1 MNSNDP
7 LFDADQVFGDATPDY
22 DLMWDLIDEMPD
34 EDEGDVYRG
43 RRVRWLGRTGK
54 MLRLDWDQVYSMQL
68 NVFEPSKVATF
79 AEMIRQGYE
88 PVLQAPIADVTWV
101 DADSVAETQQA
112 WARGELTT
120 DGMTRPYTTGDD
132 DLDEFLRDPD
142 EFIQMWAE
150 DEDDETTMRA
160 EMTNRIEQAEEQQ
173 TGDLGKVVAQ
183 LRDGN
188 HRAFGAQ
195 LAGEPHVWLFVPGGY
210 EGPLEEDE
218 LE

>member
-7 LFDADQVFGDATPDY
+7 LFDADIVFEGAQPDY
-22 DLMWDLIDEMPD
+22 DLMWDFIDEMPD

-43 RRVRWLGRTGK
+43 RKVRWLGQEGR
-54 MLRLDWDQVYSMQL
+54 MIRLDWDQVHAMQL
-68 NVFEPSKVATF
+68 NEFEPSKVATF

-88 PVLQAPIADVTWV
+88 PVLGAPPAYLTWV
-101 DADSVAETQQA
+101 DSDSVAETQQA
-112 WARGELTT
+112 WARGELAV

-142 EFIQMWAE
+142 EFIRMWAE
-150 DEDDETTMRA
+150 DEEDETTMRA
-160 EMTNRIEQAEEQQ
+160 EMTHRVEQAEEQQ

-195 LAGEPHVWLFVPGGY
+195 MAGEPHVWVFVPRDY
-210 EGPLEEDE
+210 EGPLEKED